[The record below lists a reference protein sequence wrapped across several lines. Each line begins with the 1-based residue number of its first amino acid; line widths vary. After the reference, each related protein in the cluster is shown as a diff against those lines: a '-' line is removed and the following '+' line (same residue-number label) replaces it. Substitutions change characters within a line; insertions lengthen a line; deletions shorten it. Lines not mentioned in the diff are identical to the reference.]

1 MTKTSLKNINEGNNI
16 NTNAKIENKTKTK
29 IDQSL
34 WLSLII
40 ICSLEKENCSKTDS
54 NNYTSSCIE
63 LN

>member
-1 MTKTSLKNINEGNNI
+1 MTKTSLKNKNEGNNI
-16 NTNAKIENKTKTK
+16 NTNAKIENKTK